1 MQYFLAIRSI
11 LCKIIPVLLRNS
23 ILMKGLIGRDA
34 SAKRRNSTDLSSIVD
49 GGQENLSII
58 LRFHQIAKS
67 DKLREAQY

>member
-1 MQYFLAIRSI
+1 
-11 LCKIIPVLLRNS
+11 
-23 ILMKGLIGRDA
+23 MKGLIGRDA